1 MNNFSSEP
9 VKRIY
14 RSKYD
19 RMISGV
25 CGGIGEYFTIDVL
38 LVRILWIVITLFGG
52 VGLLLYIAAVII
64 VPENP
69 GHLESETEQPKKK
82 NDKTFF
88 WGALLIIVGIA
99 LIFKQMGLFHYLQ
112 IWNVPWQMIWAI
124 MLISLGAFLMF
135 NRNKGQDDESAEET
149 FSTGK
154 GEVPK
159 SNQVYRSR
167 TDKMLAG
174 VCGGLADYFHLDP
187 TIVRLLYVV
196 LSLASVGIGVVI
208 YIIMMLVFPEKPLDG
223 SENSTTS
230 GDVVK

>member
-25 CGGIGEYFTIDVL
+25 CGGIGEYFSIDVL

-52 VGLLLYIAAVII
+52 VGILLYIAAVII

-69 GHLESETEQPKKK
+69 GHLESETDSPKKK

-124 MLISLGAFLMF
+124 ILISLGAFLMF
-135 NRNKGQDDESAEET
+135 NKNKSQDDESVKET
-149 FSTGK
+149 FAPGK
-154 GEVPK
+154 EEDPNSK
-159 SNQVYRSR
+159 QIYRSR

-196 LSLASVGIGVVI
+196 LSLASVGIGIVI
-208 YIIMMLVFPEKPLDG
+208 YIVMMLVFPEKPFDD
-223 SENSTTS
+223 SENTTTS